1 MSQVSQLSRSRRPK
15 WHYLAVGVG
24 LIVVAISLTV
34 AWGILAAPEVA
45 GPRAVTPAR
54 VVAYFFGSVM
64 FLLLIAGLVLIVL
77 LLLREVRLNERQS
90 NFVSAVTHELKT
102 PVASLKLYLET
113 LEYRDVAPERRSEF
127 YRTMRQD
134 IERLNTTINNVLNAA
149 MYTDRPVAEPRP
161 LDLARVARRAAELTL
176 TRHQLAKDAI
186 RYGGPREPARGRATR
201 KRSRPRSLNL
211 LDNAVKYSTEK
222 VEVELDVWGDADG
235 QAHVRVSDHGIGMS
249 RTHLPFIFTRF
260 YRIGA
265 EVRRSRTGTG
275 SGAVHRPRR
284 SSRATRARSRSTAP
298 GPTAARAS
306 RSRCRACSSRS
317 PSRTASRRR
326 LVPRILLVED
336 EEHLASGI
344 RFNLELDGYEVET
357 IADGLRALER
367 LVPPADGGPERA
379 TDRPRACST

>member
-1 MSQVSQLSRSRRPK
+1 LSQVPQLSRSRRPK
-15 WHYLAVGVG
+15 WHYLLVGVG

-45 GPRAVTPAR
+45 GTRAVAPAR

-113 LEYRDVAPERRSEF
+113 LEYREVPAERRSEF

-149 MYTDRPVAEPRP
+149 MYTDRPVAAPRP
-161 LDLARVARRAAELTL
+161 LDLARLARRAAELTL
-176 TRHQLAKDAI
+176 TLHQLAKGSI
-186 RYGGPREPARGRATR
+186 RYDGPESLRVSGDAQALETAL
-201 KRSRPRSLNL
+201 LNL
-211 LDNAVKYSTEK
+211 LDNAVKYSKEK
-222 VEVELDVWGDADG
+222 VEIELDVWGDADG
-235 QAHVRVSDHGIGMS
+235 QAHLRVRDHGIGMS

-275 SGAVHRPRR
+275 LGLFIV
-284 SSRATRARSRSTAP
+284 RAIVKGHKGSITVDSP
-298 GPTAARAS
+298 GPDRGSTFTITLPGLLEAEAESDGTPEAARA
-306 RSRCRACSSRS
+306 
-317 PSRTASRRR
+317 
-326 LVPRILLVED
+326 
-336 EEHLASGI
+336 
-344 RFNLELDGYEVET
+344 
-357 IADGLRALER
+357 
-367 LVPPADGGPERA
+367 
-379 TDRPRACST
+379 